1 MRRERLWLIGI
12 LAAFSVSVL
21 FAIARGAPFEV
32 DESVYA
38 TQARAWAAGG
48 PTTGILPHRAPL
60 LPAIGTLIYKA
71 GARSE
76 WPFRLTGLFFGL
88 ASLVL
93 VWALGRVIAGPR
105 AGLLAAAVFAA
116 APTVELRSSQFMTDV
131 PATAFLLA
139 ATFILWKNRDRVD
152 RSLLCFAPAAAAAV
166 YARYASALPVGLLV
180 IAALIGCREGLA
192 ARPRIAL
199 ATVGLTSLL
208 LVPHVV
214 RAIQVT
220 GKPWGLV
227 TFTAGYAGRR
237 YVGQGLRDY
246 VYWFPFAL
254 AGPLA
259 GVVMSVGLIGAVVR
273 RSAAALFLLAVGLLD
288 IVVIGLVDHGEAR
301 FIFFPIALLCIA
313 GSAWAARAKP
323 AWLAVAACAAAL
335 ATSGVYVAHRTNRA
349 RTLRAPPAL
358 AGHTIAAL
366 AHHHPCVVLS
376 VDVGPTTWYSGCS
389 TYYFNDPAYRRADFM
404 LIYRQGGV
412 LLRVQPAT
420 LPLPHGPP
428 IAVTDPHGREAAT
441 VFVVG
446 RPVE

>member
-1 MRRERLWLIGI
+1 MRRERLWLTGI

-21 FAIARGAPFEV
+21 FAIAQGAPFEV

-60 LPAIGTLIYKA
+60 MPAIGTLIYKA

-76 WPFRLTGLFFGL
+76 WPFRVTGLFFGL
-88 ASLVL
+88 AAVVF
-93 VWALGRVIAGPR
+93 VWALGRLIAGPR

-116 APTVELRSSQFMTDV
+116 APTIELRSSQFMTDV

-139 ATFILWKNRDRVD
+139 ATLILLLNRERVT
-152 RSLLCFAPAAAAAV
+152 RTLLLFAPAAAGAI
-166 YARYASALPVGLLV
+166 YARYASVLPVALLV
-180 IAALIGCREGLA
+180 VAFVIWCRAALTARWQLA
-192 ARPRIAL
+192 SATLAL
-199 ATVGLTSLL
+199 TALL

-214 RAIQVT
+214 HAINVT

-237 YVGQGLRDY
+237 YIGQGLRDY
-246 VYWFPFAL
+246 VYWFPVAL

-259 GVVMSVGLIGAVVR
+259 GVAMIAGLIGSILTRSVTAAFFVSVAVV
-273 RSAAALFLLAVGLLD
+273 D

-313 GSAWAARAKP
+313 GAVWIARMEP
-323 AWLAVAACAAAL
+323 SWLAVAACAAAL
-335 ATSGVYVAHRTNRA
+335 AASGVYVAHRTDRA

-358 AGHTIAAL
+358 AGRTIASL
-366 AHHHPCVVLS
+366 AQHHPCVVLS

-412 LLRVQPAT
+412 LLRAQPSQ
-420 LPLPHGPP
+420 LPLLHGPP
-428 IAVTDPHGREAAT
+428 IAVTDAHGREAAT
-441 VFVVG
+441 VFVVA